1 MFARYAR
8 PGWSVWGNESDEE
21 ITPQGKAQR
30 GYAGG
35 DIDPLPDLDPNEQ
48 MSDWLSDRVARILA
62 DEYAKGA
69 SVQQIS
75 TQSGYSTARVRSL
88 LTRAGVE
95 LRE

>member
-1 MFARYAR
+1 M
-8 PGWSVWGNESDEE
+8 WGNESDEE

-35 DIDPLPDLDPNEQ
+35 DIDPLPDLELNEQ

-75 TQSGYSTARVRSL
+75 TQSGYSIARVHSL
-88 LTRAGVE
+88 LTRVGVE